1 MLIKNGVPMITC
13 TQAIRE
19 EFKEKDQILT
29 TEQVIDQIQK
39 KYPGKW
45 KEITIRTHLIGCSI
59 NHKSSKYY
67 PTFQKFLY
75 TIQPGKM
82 RLVDPEKEAK
92 FKKLSSG
99 LKVQFVSAV
108 PVPTEGDPLG
118 ANLTIHK
125 YLRSYLKKDIAQ
137 LEPGLKLFSEE
148 GLNVSVK
155 AAKIDVLA
163 TDNRGS
169 LVVMKLKGGAAH
181 IGTLGEILKS
191 ITSIKDEIGQR
202 SIRGIIVAEDFDS
215 EIILGVKKT
224 PAVSLFK
231 YKVKYD
237 FETVG

>member
-1 MLIKNGVPMITC
+1 MITC

-29 TEQVIDQIQK
+29 TEQIIDQIQK

-82 RLVDPEKEAK
+82 RLIDPEKEAK

-108 PVPTEGDPLG
+108 PIPIGEDPLG
-118 ANLTIHK
+118 VNLTIQK
-125 YLRSYLKKDIAQ
+125 YMRSYLRKDIAQ
-137 LEPGLKLFSEE
+137 LEPGLKLVSKED
-148 GLNVSVK
+148 LNVSIK

-163 TDNRGS
+163 TDSRGS
-169 LVVMKLKGGAAH
+169 LVVIKLKGGTAH
-181 IGTLGEILKS
+181 IGTLSETLKS
-191 ITSIKDEIGQR
+191 ITSIRNEIGQR
-202 SIRGIIVAEDFDS
+202 SLRGKIVAEDFDN
-215 EIILGVKKT
+215 EIILEVKKV
-224 PAVSLFK
+224 PQVSLVK

-237 FETVG
+237 FEIVG